1 MHLLT
6 FPKFAHPTG
15 PFKLSFLYTSW
26 LTESKMGCC
35 SGDRIEG
42 CCGCSG
48 TLLVFT
54 TESWFENWRPIFICL
69 YFLFRL
75 AGSQDKVQT
84 CFFPSLSRLYV
95 LGGAHLSPPR
105 PFLLSYVTLP
115 LIVRPK
121 EFRPVF
127 ASLAAA
133 AVLDG
138 QPRRRR
144 LP

>member
-1 MHLLT
+1 MALT
-6 FPKFAHPTG
+6 
-15 PFKLSFLYTSW
+15 
-26 LTESKMGCC
+26 
-35 SGDRIEG
+35 
-42 CCGCSG
+42 
-48 TLLVFT
+48 
-54 TESWFENWRPIFICL
+54 
-69 YFLFRL
+69 
-75 AGSQDKVQT
+75 
-84 CFFPSLSRLYV
+84 
-95 LGGAHLSPPR
+95 SPPR

-144 LP
+144 LLELKSVFS